1 MQREGSDGARERVV
15 SAVGAGVVNGAA
27 APAPTHADGD
37 ARAAETEATSV
48 VSGALPEGEAEIEL
62 RGVSKLF
69 KSRHRETLALT
80 DINLGIRKE
89 EFVTLVGQSGCGKTT
104 MLRILAGLIKPTGGE
119 VHIKGSPLW
128 RGNSRDESA
137 LRQLGLV
144 FQDAN
149 LFPWYTVEDNIGLPL
164 ALRKVDKKDRRRR
177 AHELGELVGLTGFE
191 KALPRELSGGMRQRA
206 AIARALSYDPEILLM
221 DEPFGALDAMTRDKM
236 NMELQRIA
244 QATNATVVLVTH
256 SIAEAVFLADR
267 VVLLSAR
274 PGRIRSITEIPAK
287 RPRQLEVTTEPG
299 FQERVVDL
307 RHQLIEDEERLARYG
322 GVSE

>member
-1 MQREGSDGARERVV
+1 MGREEMGDAHGRAGAT
-15 SAVGAGVVNGAA
+15 AGLVED
-27 APAPTHADGD
+27 APARAPSETV
-37 ARAAETEATSV
+37 ARTPATEAEIRSD

-62 RGVSKLF
+62 RDVSKLF
-69 KSRHRETLALT
+69 TSRYRETLALT
-80 DINLGIRKE
+80 DINLGIRKQ

-104 MLRILAGLIKPTGGE
+104 MLRILAGLIKPTTGE
-119 VHIKGSPLW
+119 VRIKDRPLW
-128 RGNSRDESA
+128 RGNTRDDDA

-144 FQDAN
+144 FQDAH

-164 ALRKVDKKDRRRR
+164 ALRRVDKKERRRR

-191 KALPRELSGGMRQRA
+191 GALPRELSGGMRQRV

-244 QATNATVVLVTH
+244 QATQATVVLVTH

-274 PGRIRSITEIPAK
+274 PGRIRSITEIPAE
-287 RPRQLEVTTEPG
+287 RPRQLEVTAQPG
-299 FQERVVDL
+299 FQERVIDL
-307 RHQLIEDEERLARYG
+307 RHQLTEDEERLERQGG